1 MDLANLHRII
11 GKQPKLAKATR
22 TFAKRGRSLNHCE
35 LTRTSCHFTALT
47 WASRRSMGLFDS
59 DHQIYRNHTN
69 FSRGRKSALNSTH
82 MLNTSQI
89 FVCYKDFAGIESPG
103 TSPKLT
109 NFNLDS
115 PDFANDYGTSWINRN
130 SPNSTESTRTLQTIK
145 ELLKRSP

>member
-1 MDLANLHRII
+1 MDFANLHRII

-47 WASRRSMGLFDS
+47 WASQRSMGLFDS

-69 FSRGRKSALNSTH
+69 FSRGRKNALNSTQ
-82 MLNTSQI
+82 MPNTSQI
-89 FVCYKDFAGIESPG
+89 FLCERLCRHRITRDFTE
-103 TSPKLT
+103 T
-109 NFNLDS
+109 NQLQFRFSGLCK
-115 PDFANDYGTSWINRN
+115 NRN